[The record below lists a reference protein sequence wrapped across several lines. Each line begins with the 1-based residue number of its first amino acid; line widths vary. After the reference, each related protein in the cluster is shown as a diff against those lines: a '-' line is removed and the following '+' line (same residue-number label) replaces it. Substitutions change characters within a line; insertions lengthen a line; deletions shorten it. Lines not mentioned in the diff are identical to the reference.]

1 MIPNIIHFIYGLDPS
16 FGGKPFMFFHYLAI
30 KSAFEINKPDKIY
43 FVCEYE
49 PQTEWFEKAKRYI
62 EIVKII
68 SPKNIFGNPLCHY
81 AHQSDVI
88 RLERLLEYG
97 GIYLDLDTI
106 CVKPLTN
113 LLEYDFIMGEEY
125 QLWSEDANVPLKK
138 YYKGLCNAVILAR
151 SDSSF
156 LLRWYESYK
165 SFRSKGKDQLW
176 SEHSVI
182 IPGQL
187 AKSFSKEIEVLGEE
201 AFFYPSW
208 DEQGL
213 KDLFEEDRL
222 YPNAYVHHLW
232 ESAAW
237 KCLSHI
243 SPQSVL
249 SQDTTY
255 NKIAGRFLAG
265 I

>member
-1 MIPNIIHFIYGLDPS
+1 MERRCQC
-16 FGGKPFMFFHYLAI
+16 AI
-30 KSAFEINKPDKIY
+30 
-43 FVCEYE
+43 
-49 PQTEWFEKAKRYI
+49 
-62 EIVKII
+62 
-68 SPKNIFGNPLCHY
+68 
-81 AHQSDVI
+81 
-88 RLERLLEYG
+88 
-97 GIYLDLDTI
+97 
-106 CVKPLTN
+106 
-113 LLEYDFIMGEEY
+113 
-125 QLWSEDANVPLKK
+125 KK

-237 KCLSHI
+237 KYLSHI